1 MVSKTPKLINVIW
14 YYAEE
19 KKKLGTRGL
28 SKRGFHIEYS
38 ATGFLM

>member
-19 KKKLGTRGL
+19 KKNW
-28 SKRGFHIEYS
+28 EPVD
-38 ATGFLM
+38 